1 MIKNFKELIQLAK
14 TKGQKRCVVV
24 KAEDDA
30 VLEGIRLAMEQKLI
44 TPVLIGGKNAIEA
57 AAQKVGLNLPGVEIH
72 DIADEKE
79 AIKKAIEIIKEK
91 GDFLMK
97 GLLSTSVFLKG
108 VLDKEF
114 GLRTGKILSHIAVL
128 EVPTY
133 HKLLFMS
140 DGGMNPKLDLN
151 VRLDI
156 IRNAIAIMKPLGI
169 EKPRIALV
177 AASET
182 VNPDMPETVDAAA
195 IVEMSKKGEIP
206 GAVIEGPFG
215 FDVAVS
221 KPAAQHKKLTS
232 EIAGE
237 VDFIVMPSI
246 GAANVW
252 AKGLVYLAR
261 AKIAGIVAGAAKPI
275 VMLSRADEAETKLNS
290 IALGIATA

>member
-1 MIKNFKELIQLAK
+1 MIKNFKELIQLAR

-24 KAEDDA
+24 KAEDEA
-30 VLEGIRLAMEQKLI
+30 VLEGIRLAIEQKLI
-44 TPVLIGGKNAIEA
+44 TPVLIGGKEAIAA
-57 AAQKVGLNLPGVEIH
+57 AAQKVGLNLSGIEIH
-72 DIADEKE
+72 DIADEKA

-195 IVEMSKKGEIP
+195 IVEMAKKGEIP

>member
-1 MIKNFKELIQLAK
+1 MIKNFKDLIQLAR

-24 KAEDDA
+24 KAEDEA
-30 VLEGIRLAMEQKLI
+30 VLEGIRLAIEQKLI
-44 TPVLIGGKNAIEA
+44 TPVLIGGKEAIAA
-57 AAQKVGLNLPGVEIH
+57 AAQKVGLNLSGIEIH
-72 DIADEKE
+72 DIADEKA

-114 GLRTGKILSHIAVL
+114 GLRTGKILNHIAVL

-195 IVEMSKKGEIP
+195 IVEMAKKGEIP

>member
-1 MIKNFKELIQLAK
+1 MKNFNELIQLAK
-14 TKGQKRCVVV
+14 SKGQKRCVVV

-44 TPVLIGGKNAIEA
+44 TPVLIGDKKTIA
-57 AAQKVGLNLPGVEIH
+57 AAAVKVGLNLQSIDIH

-79 AIKKAIEIIKEK
+79 AIKKGIEIIKTQ
-91 GDFLMK
+91 GDFIMK

-114 GLRTGKILSHIAVL
+114 GLRTGKILSHITVL

-156 IRNAIAIMKPLGI
+156 IRNAIGIMKSLGI
-169 EKPRIALV
+169 DKPRIALV

-182 VNPDMPETVDAAA
+182 VNPDMPETVDATA

-206 GAVIEGPFG
+206 GAFIEGPFG

-221 KPAAQHKKLTS
+221 KQAAQHKKLAS
-232 EIAGE
+232 EIAGD
-237 VDFIVMPSI
+237 VDFIAMPNI
-246 GAANVW
+246 GAANIW
-252 AKGLVYLAR
+252 AKGLIYLAH

-275 VMLSRADEAETKLNS
+275 VMLSRADEGETKLYS
-290 IALGIATA
+290 IALGIATS

>member
-1 MIKNFKELIQLAK
+1 MKNFNELIQLAK
-14 TKGQKRCVVV
+14 TKGRKRCVVV

-30 VLEGIRLAMEQKLI
+30 VLEGIRLAMEQDLI
-44 TPVLIGGKNAIEA
+44 TPVLIGGKPAIEA
-57 AAQKVGLNLPGVEIH
+57 AAAKVKLELGSIEIH
-72 DIADEKE
+72 DLADEKE
-79 AIKKAIEIIKEK
+79 AIKKGIEIIQAQ

-97 GLLSTSVFLKG
+97 GLLSTSAFLKG

-128 EVPTY
+128 EVPGY

-156 IRNAIAIMKPLGI
+156 IRNGIAIMKPLGI
-169 EKPRIALV
+169 DKPKIAMV

-195 IVEMSKKGEIP
+195 IVELYRKGEIP
-206 GAVIEGPFG
+206 GAVIEGPYG

-221 KPAAQHKKLTS
+221 QAAARHKKLAS
-232 EIAGE
+232 EVAGD
-237 VDFIVMPSI
+237 VDFIAMPNIS
-246 GAANVW
+246 AANVW
-252 AKGLVYLAR
+252 AKGLVYLAKAR
-261 AKIAGIVAGAAKPI
+261 IAGIVAGAAKPV
-275 VMLSRADEAETKLNS
+275 VMLSRADEPETKVYS
-290 IALGIATA
+290 IALGIATS

>member
-1 MIKNFKELIQLAK
+1 MIKNFKELIQLAR

-24 KAEDDA
+24 KAEDEA

-44 TPVLIGGKNAIEA
+44 TPVLIGGKEAIAA
-57 AAQKVGLNLPGVEIH
+57 AAQKVGLNLSGIEIH
-72 DIADEKE
+72 DIADEKA

-195 IVEMSKKGEIP
+195 IVEMAKKGEIP

>member
-1 MIKNFKELIQLAK
+1 MKNFHELIQLAK

-44 TPVLIGGKNAIEA
+44 TPVLIGDQKAIIA
-57 AAQKVGLNLPGVEIH
+57 AAGKVGLSLQAIDIH

-79 AIKKAIEIIKEK
+79 AIKKGIEIIKVQ

-156 IRNAIAIMKPLGI
+156 IRNAIGIMKALGI

-195 IVEMSKKGEIP
+195 IVEMSRKGEIP
-206 GAVIEGPFG
+206 GAIIEGPFG

-221 KPAAQHKKLTS
+221 KQAAQHKKLQS
-232 EIAGE
+232 ELAGD
-237 VDFIVMPSI
+237 VDFIAMPSI

-252 AKGLVYLAR
+252 AKGLVYLAH

-275 VMLSRADEAETKLNS
+275 IMLSRADEAETKLNS
-290 IALGIATA
+290 IALGIATS

>member
-1 MIKNFKELIQLAK
+1 MKNFNELIQLAK

-44 TPVLIGGKNAIEA
+44 TPVLIGDKKAIA
-57 AAQKVGLNLPGVEIH
+57 AAAGKVGLNLQSIDIH
-72 DIADEKE
+72 DIPDEKE
-79 AIKKAIEIIKEK
+79 AIKKGVEIIKAQ

-128 EVPTY
+128 EVPAY

-156 IRNAIAIMKPLGI
+156 IRNAIGIMKSLGI
-169 EKPRIALV
+169 DTPRIALV

-182 VNPDMPETVDAAA
+182 VNPDMPETVDATA

-206 GAVIEGPFG
+206 GALIEGPFG

-221 KPAAQHKKLTS
+221 KQAAQHKKLTS
-232 EIAGE
+232 EIAGD
-237 VDFIVMPSI
+237 VDFIAMPNI

-252 AKGLVYLAR
+252 AKGLVYLAH

-275 VMLSRADEAETKLNS
+275 VMLSRADEGETKLYS
-290 IALGIATA
+290 IALGIATS

>member
-1 MIKNFKELIQLAK
+1 MKNFQELIQLAK

-30 VLEGIRLAMEQKLI
+30 VLVGIRLAMEQKLI
-44 TPVLIGGKNAIEA
+44 TPVLIGDKKAITA
-57 AAQKVGLNLPGVEIH
+57 AAGKVGLNLQSIDIH

-79 AIKKAIEIIKEK
+79 AIKKGIEIIKAK

-169 EKPRIALV
+169 AKPRIALV

-182 VNPDMPETVDAAA
+182 VNPDMPETVDATA
-195 IVEMSKKGEIP
+195 IVEMYKKGEIP
-206 GAVIEGPFG
+206 DAVIEGPFG

-221 KPAAQHKKLTS
+221 KQAAQHKKLTS
-232 EIAGE
+232 EVAGD
-237 VDFIVMPSI
+237 VDFIAMPSI

-252 AKGLVYLAR
+252 AKGLVYLAH

-275 VMLSRADEAETKLNS
+275 VMLSRADEAETKLYS
-290 IALGIATA
+290 IALGIATS

>member
-1 MIKNFKELIQLAK
+1 MKNFNELIQLAK
-14 TKGQKRCVVV
+14 TKGRKRCVVV

-30 VLEGIRLAMEQKLI
+30 VLEGIRLAMEQNLI
-44 TPVLIGGKNAIEA
+44 TPVLIGSQAAIKTA
-57 AAQKVGLNLPGVEIH
+57 AAKVKLDLASIEIH

-79 AIKKAIEIIKEK
+79 AIKKGIEIIKAQ

-97 GLLSTSVFLKG
+97 GLLSTSAFLKG

-128 EVPTY
+128 EVPAY

-156 IRNAIAIMKPLGI
+156 IRNGIAIMKPLGI
-169 EKPRIALV
+169 AKPKIAMV

-182 VNPDMPETVDAAA
+182 VNPDMPETVDATA
-195 IVEMSKKGEIP
+195 IVEMYKKGEIKD
-206 GAVIEGPFG
+206 AVIEGPYG

-221 KPAAQHKKLTS
+221 KTAAQHKKILS
-232 EIAGE
+232 EVAGDA
-237 VDFIVMPSI
+237 DFIAMPNIS
-246 GAANVW
+246 AANVW
-252 AKGLVYLAR
+252 AKSLVYLAK
-261 AKIAGIVAGAAKPI
+261 AKIAGIVAGAAKPV
-275 VMLSRADEAETKLNS
+275 VMLSRADEPETKVYS
-290 IALGIATA
+290 IALGIATS

>member
-1 MIKNFKELIQLAK
+1 MKNFNELIQLAK
-14 TKGQKRCVVV
+14 TKGRKRCVVV

-30 VLEGIRLAMEQKLI
+30 VLEGIRLAMEQNLI
-44 TPVLIGGKNAIEA
+44 TPVLIGSQAAIKTA
-57 AAQKVGLNLPGVEIH
+57 AAKVKLDLASIEIH

-79 AIKKAIEIIKEK
+79 AIKKGIEIIKAQ

-97 GLLSTSVFLKG
+97 GLLSTSAFLKG

-156 IRNAIAIMKPLGI
+156 IRNGIAIMKALGI
-169 EKPRIALV
+169 AKPKIAMV

-182 VNPDMPETVDAAA
+182 VNPDMPETVDATA
-195 IVEMSKKGEIP
+195 IVEMYKKGEIKD
-206 GAVIEGPFG
+206 AVIEGPYG

-221 KPAAQHKKLTS
+221 KTAAQHKKILS
-232 EIAGE
+232 EVAGDA
-237 VDFIVMPSI
+237 DFIAMPNIS
-246 GAANVW
+246 AANVW
-252 AKGLVYLAR
+252 AKGLIYLAK
-261 AKIAGIVAGAAKPI
+261 AKIAGIVAGAAKPV
-275 VMLSRADEAETKLNS
+275 VMLSRADEPETKVYS
-290 IALGIATA
+290 IALGIATS